1 VDFVLKNEPGQL
13 PYLYL
18 PGFGEGKVRAVF
30 TTRRG
35 GVSKGPYSSL
45 NLGYHTGDDPDAV
58 TANRRLVTDALN
70 IEEDRL
76 ITLNQIHSDRLVVL
90 EREEDLLLKKGSSGD
105 GLITHLSN
113 VAISILCADC
123 QAIYLYDPCNRV
135 IAVAH
140 AGWRGAVAKIAASC
154 LQEMSK
160 VYGSRPVDCYAALSP
175 AAGPCC
181 YEVGEDVY
189 QAIQEA
195 FPEAFRNLLEEK
207 GNGKWFFNISQS
219 NCLVLQDAG
228 VLRENISISSFCTIC
243 RQDLFF
249 SYRGSQGETGRMAA
263 ILIQ

>member
-1 VDFVLKNEPGQL
+1 MGFVLKNEPGQL

-18 PGFGEGKVRAVF
+18 PGFGKDKVRAVF
-30 TTRRG
+30 TTRLG
-35 GVSKGPYSSL
+35 GVSKGSYSSL

-58 TANRRLVTDALN
+58 TTNRRFVTDALN

-90 EREEDLLLKKGSSGD
+90 DREEDLQLKKGSNGD
-105 GLITHLSN
+105 ALITHLSN

-123 QAIYLYDPCNRV
+123 QAIYLYDPCNCV

-160 VYGSRPVDCYAALSP
+160 VYGSKPADCYAALSP
-175 AAGPCC
+175 AAGACC

-189 QAIQEA
+189 RAIKDA
-195 FPEAFRNLLEEK
+195 FPETFRDLLEEK
-207 GNGKWFFNISQS
+207 GNGRWFFNISQS
-219 NCLVLQDAG
+219 NCTVLQDAG
-228 VLRENISISSFCTIC
+228 VLRENISISNFCTIC

>member
-1 VDFVLKNEPGQL
+1 MDFIINNEPGQL

-30 TTRRG
+30 TTRHG
-35 GVSKGPYSSL
+35 GVSRGAYSSL
-45 NLGYHTGDDPDAV
+45 NLGYHTGDDADAV
-58 TANRRLVTDALN
+58 TANRRLITQALR

-76 ITLNQIHSDRLVVL
+76 ITLNQIHSDQLVVL
-90 EREEDLLLKKGSSGD
+90 EREEDLLQKKGSKGD

-123 QAIYLYDPCNRV
+123 QAIYLYDPTNRV

-140 AGWRGAVAKIAASC
+140 AGWRGAVAKIAARC
-154 LQEMSK
+154 LEKMSK
-160 VYGSRPVDCYAALSP
+160 VYGSRPADCYAALSP

-181 YEVGEDVY
+181 YEIGEDVY
-189 QAIQEA
+189 QAIKEA
-195 FPEAFRNLLEEK
+195 FPDTYRELLEEK
-207 GNGKWFFNISQS
+207 GNGKWVFNIFQS
-219 NCLVLQDAG
+219 NCYVLQDAG
-228 VLRENISISSFCTIC
+228 VVRENISISSFCTIC

-249 SYRGSQGETGRMAA
+249 SHRGSGGRTGRMAA

>member
-1 VDFVLKNEPGQL
+1 MDFVLNNEPGQL

-30 TTRRG
+30 TTRHG
-35 GVSKGPYSSL
+35 GVSRAPYSSL
-45 NLGYHTGDDPDAV
+45 NLGYHTGDDADAV
-58 TANRRLVTDALN
+58 TANRRLVADALH
-70 IEEDRL
+70 IEVDRL
-76 ITLNQIHSDRLVVL
+76 ITLKQIHSDRVVVL
-90 EREEDLLLKKGSSGD
+90 EREEDLKLKKGSSGD
-105 GLITHLSN
+105 ALITHLSN

-123 QAIYLYDPCNRV
+123 QAIYLYDPKTRV

-140 AGWRGAVAKIAASC
+140 AGWRGAVAKIAAKC
-154 LQEMSK
+154 LEEMSK
-160 VYGSRPVDCYAALSP
+160 VYGSRPADCYAALSP
-175 AAGPCC
+175 AAGSCC

-189 QAIQEA
+189 QAIKEA
-195 FPEAFRNLLEEK
+195 FPKIFRELLEEK
-207 GNGKWFFNISQS
+207 GNGKWFFNISQT

-249 SYRGSQGETGRMAA
+249 SYRGSHGETGRMAA